1 MRISERLYSIALLSL
16 SFSFCIAPTHGQELI
31 GYWQFE
37 EDYRALDSST
47 SGHRFGH
54 YSRGA
59 DPSLEGAST
68 FGSGTYFNG
77 KTGII
82 RTRHGINQIDHLA
95 NDFTVMAWMKPQSLQ
110 ERQYIFDASSHS
122 AGWSWGV
129 NSESLELD
137 IPGVH
142 NFVQSVPLKID
153 EWVHAAIVL
162 DSDNDAS
169 FFIDGRLHGRQAH
182 FAPARPAASS
192 HCIGGPCSHLEEGH
206 FHGTLD
212 EVAIFDGALTEEQ
225 IQMVM
230 ANGAMSYV
238 EPRVLGDYNGN
249 GQRDVDDLDIHSAA
263 MRNGD
268 YHWSYDFDGDG
279 QVNHDDRLWWIQNLS
294 NTFRGDAN
302 FDGEWNSSDFVAVFK
317 LARYETGEA
326 ATFSEGDQNG
336 DGLFNSSDFVTGFA
350 GGGYEQGPRDG
361 GLMVVPEPSNRLF
374 QVLTVGL
381 IAAWYRRQRHG
392 RRSHA

>member
-1 MRISERLYSIALLSL
+1 MRLRMLLYSFVLLPTCVSYW
-16 SFSFCIAPTHGQELI
+16 ITPTHGQELL

-37 EDYRALDSST
+37 DDHRALDSST

-54 YSRGA
+54 YSGSA
-59 DPSLEGAST
+59 DPSVEGASM

-77 KTGII
+77 ETGII
-82 RTRHGINQIDHLA
+82 RTRHGISPIDHLA

-110 ERQYIFDASSHS
+110 EKQYIFDASSPS

-129 NSESLELD
+129 NGESLELD

-142 NFVQSVPLKID
+142 NFVHSVPLKTD
-153 EWVHAAIVL
+153 EWIHAAIVF

-169 FFIDGRLHGRQAH
+169 FFIDGRLHGQQPH
-182 FAPARPAASS
+182 FAPARPASSS
-192 HCIGGPCSHLEEGH
+192 HCIGGPCSYLEEGH

-212 EVAIFDGALTEEQ
+212 EVAVFDGALTEEQ

-230 ANGAMSYV
+230 ANGATSYV

-249 GQRDVDDLDIHSAA
+249 GRRDVDDLDIHSAA
-263 MRNGD
+263 MRNRD
-268 YHWSYDFDGDG
+268 YHWFYDFDGDG
-279 QVNHDDRLWWIQNLS
+279 QLNQNDRLWWIQTLS
-294 NTFRGDAN
+294 NTYRGDAN

-317 LARYETGEA
+317 VAKYETGEA

-336 DGLFNSSDFVTGFA
+336 DGLFNSSDFVAAFS
-350 GGGYEQGPRDG
+350 GGGYERGPREG
-361 GLMVVPEPSNRLF
+361 GLMVVPEPSGRLLPILSIGF
-374 QVLTVGL
+374 IT
-381 IAAWYRRQRHG
+381 AWCRHRR
-392 RRSHA
+392 RRSTA